1 MLIGESYIGE
11 GAEAAHVNTVL
22 GERTGPVG
30 VAWAT
35 ALATP
40 SAGHTPFVAVVI
52 PGLPVKPMTLF
63 VNKAAIAGDEHGILT
78 WGAAQA
84 GVAGGVAD
92 AVSEGIISEAHADQ
106 SLIIAAVWIN
116 PAARDAD
123 LVYANNRTATKE
135 ALRAGVE
142 GMPHVAEVLV
152 ARNRPFNPFYSPPR
166 DGQEPARSSADE
178 AGQEPSGDGADG
190 DGQEPSG
197 DGADGDGQE
206 PSGDGA
212 DGGGR
217 EPSDDGGDGGGR
229 EPSGDG
235 GDGGGQEPAGGSA
248 DEGGQPGASEQQ

>member
-40 SAGHTPFVAVVI
+40 SPGHAPFVAVVI

-92 AVSEGIISEAHADQ
+92 AVSAGIISEADADQ
-106 SLIIAAVWIN
+106 NLIIAAVWVN
-116 PAARDAD
+116 PAARDAEK
-123 LVYANNRTATKE
+123 VYANNRTATRE
-135 ALRAGVE
+135 ALRAGVA
-142 GMPHVAEVLV
+142 GMPQMTEVLA
-152 ARNRPFNPFYSPPR
+152 ARHRPFNPFYSPPPG
-166 DGQEPARSSADE
+166 GQEPAGSSGDE
-178 AGQEPSGDGADG
+178 AGR
-190 DGQEPSG
+190 
-197 DGADGDGQE
+197 E

-212 DGGGR
+212 DGGSR
-217 EPSDDGGDGGGR
+217 EPSGDGADGGSREPSGDGGGEGGR

-235 GDGGGQEPAGGSA
+235 GGEGGQGPAGGGA
-248 DEGGQPGASEQQ
+248 DEGGQHRAAEPQ

>member
-22 GERTGPVG
+22 GERAGPVG

-63 VNKAAIAGDEHGILT
+63 VNKASIADDEHGTLT

-92 AVSEGIISEAHADQ
+92 AVSEGILSEADADQ
-106 SLIIAAVWIN
+106 SLIIAAVWVN

-123 LVYANNRTATKE
+123 QVYANNRAATRE
-135 ALRAGVE
+135 ALRAAVAGTPQ
-142 GMPHVAEVLV
+142 MAEVLA
-152 ARNRPFNPFYSPPR
+152 ARHRPFNPFYSPPR
-166 DGQEPARSSADE
+166 DSQDRAASG
-178 AGQEPSGDGADG
+178 AGEDGREHADG
-190 DGQEPSG
+190 SAAGGGRQP
-197 DGADGDGQE
+197 
-206 PSGDGA
+206 A
-212 DGGGR
+212 DGGAARGGRQPADGRAGEGGRQPADGGAGEGGHAR
-217 EPSDDGGDGGGR
+217 EP
-229 EPSGDG
+229 EP
-235 GDGGGQEPAGGSA
+235 Q
-248 DEGGQPGASEQQ
+248 